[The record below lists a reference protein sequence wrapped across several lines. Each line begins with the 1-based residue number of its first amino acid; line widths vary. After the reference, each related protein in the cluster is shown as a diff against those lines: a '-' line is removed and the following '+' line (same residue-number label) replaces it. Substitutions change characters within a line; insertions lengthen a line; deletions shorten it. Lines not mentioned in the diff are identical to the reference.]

1 MAFFLRTLRLLTIV
15 VWIGGL
21 GFFAFV
27 LAPVAFGVLPSTHEA
42 GLVVGGALIVLNGIG
57 QLCGG
62 FFALA
67 TIILWSRAR
76 VQARTLLLTQLL
88 LIVLMMAATAYV
100 QVSIMPAMER
110 DRIAAGGII
119 EAAPPGNPAR
129 ADFDRLH
136 ARSEQAEGTV
146 LALGFLEVM
155 LMGWV
160 IRPAK
165 DDPAIVSNR

>member
-42 GLVVGGALIVLNGIG
+42 GLVVGGTLTVLNGIG

-62 FFALA
+62 LFALA
-67 TIILWSRAR
+67 TVILWLRAR

-88 LIVLMMAATAYV
+88 FVVLMMVATAYV
-100 QVSIMPAMER
+100 QVSVMPAMER
-110 DRIAAGGII
+110 DRIATGGII
-119 EAAPPGNPAR
+119 DVAPPGNPAR
-129 ADFDRLH
+129 MDFDRLH
-136 ARSEQAEGTV
+136 TRSEQAEGTV
-146 LALGFLEVM
+146 LALGFLVVM

-160 IRPAK
+160 IRPSK
-165 DDPAIVSNR
+165 SVP

>member
-1 MAFFLRTLRLLTIV
+1 MAFFLRALRLLTIV
-15 VWIGGL
+15 VWVGGL

-42 GLVVGGALIVLNGIG
+42 GMVVRGTLTVLNGMG

-62 FFALA
+62 LFALA
-67 TIILWSRAR
+67 TIVLWSRAR
-76 VQARTLLLTQLL
+76 VQARNLLLTQLL
-88 LIVLMMAATAYV
+88 FVVLMMAATAYV

-119 EAAPPGNPAR
+119 DAAPPDNPAR
-129 ADFDRLH
+129 MDFDRLH
-136 ARSEQAEGTV
+136 ARSEKVEGAV
-146 LALGFLEVM
+146 LLLGFLEVM

-160 IRPAK
+160 IRPSKATT
-165 DDPAIVSNR
+165 PEGSTT

>member
-15 VWIGGL
+15 VWMGGL

-27 LAPVAFGVLPSTHEA
+27 LAPIAFGVLPSAHEA
-42 GLVVGGALIVLNGIG
+42 GLVVGGTLTVLNGVG

-67 TIILWSRAR
+67 TVILWARAR
-76 VQARTLLLTQLL
+76 VRARTLLLTQLL

-100 QVSIMPAMER
+100 QISVMPAMER
-110 DRIAAGGII
+110 DRTAAGGVI
-119 EAAPPGNPAR
+119 EAAPPDNPAR
-129 ADFDRLH
+129 LDFDRLH
-136 ARSEQAEGTV
+136 TRSEQAEGTV

-160 IRPAK
+160 IRPSK
-165 DDPAIVSNR
+165 VSPTAQAA

>member
-15 VWIGGL
+15 IWVGGL
-21 GFFAFV
+21 GFFAFI
-27 LAPVAFGVLPSTHEA
+27 LAPVAFSLLPSTHEA
-42 GLVVGGALIVLNGIG
+42 GLVVRGTLTVLNGIG
-57 QLCGG
+57 QLCGA

-76 VQARTLLLTQLL
+76 IRARTLLLTQLL

-110 DRIAAGGII
+110 DRTAAGGII
-119 EAAPPGNPAR
+119 DIAPPDNPAR
-129 ADFDRLH
+129 MDFDRLH
-136 ARSEQAEGTV
+136 TLSEKAEGAV
-146 LALGFLEVM
+146 LLLGFLEVM

-160 IRPAK
+160 IRPTE
-165 DDPAIVSNR
+165 PAPAV